1 MDQRPEFPQHDLKTR
16 ADFDALCDELRP
28 DLHRFCARM
37 LGDACEGEDVLQD
50 ALVLAFHRFLELK
63 EVHSLRAWL
72 FQVAHN
78 KCIDH
83 LRTRRRFEP
92 ISDAMSD
99 AAPAPDDELAK
110 RQRAL
115 LAFHRFTELKEVRSL
130 RAWLF
135 QVAHNKCIDHLRTRR
150 RFEPI
155 SDAMSDAA
163 PAPDDELAERQ
174 RALLAFS
181 SLITDL
187 PAKERASLLLK
198 DVFDC
203 SLEEDAEIT
212 ESSLG
217 AVKDELHLCRA
228 KLDALGERS
237 KAHRRRSPRANA
249 SSSIATFRPS
259 TSAIGPA
266 CARW

>member
-50 ALVLAFHRFLELK
+50 ALV
-63 EVHSLRAWL
+63 
-72 FQVAHN
+72 
-78 KCIDH
+78 
-83 LRTRRRFEP
+83 
-92 ISDAMSD
+92 
-99 AAPAPDDELAK
+99 
-110 RQRAL
+110 

-181 SLITDL
+181 TLITDL

-203 SLEEDAEIT
+203 SLEEVAEIT

-217 AVKDELHLCRA
+217 AVKAALHRGRA

-237 KAHRRRSPRANA
+237 KARRRRSPRANA
-249 SSSIATFRPS
+249 SSSIATFPPS